1 MELRPFRWVKG
12 GKAIPCKG
20 AFYLGYHIVPGNKLC
35 PNCRIQATTR
45 IHDDVKKSG
54 VYNIDEVNDDEVCDK
69 DAPTDTDRESL
80 NALLEDIEV
89 LPIKL
94 HSLPKH
100 AKLSNGKRKLAQV
113 KEGFSKKVA
122 KAL

>member
-1 MELRPFRWVKG
+1 M
-12 GKAIPCKG
+12 
-20 AFYLGYHIVPGNKLC
+20 
-35 PNCRIQATTR
+35 
-45 IHDDVKKSG
+45 KKSG

-89 LPIKL
+89 SPIKL

-100 AKLSNGKRKLAQV
+100 AKLSHGKRKLAQV
-113 KEGFSKKVA
+113 KEGFSKKVSQRR
-122 KAL
+122 LPRS